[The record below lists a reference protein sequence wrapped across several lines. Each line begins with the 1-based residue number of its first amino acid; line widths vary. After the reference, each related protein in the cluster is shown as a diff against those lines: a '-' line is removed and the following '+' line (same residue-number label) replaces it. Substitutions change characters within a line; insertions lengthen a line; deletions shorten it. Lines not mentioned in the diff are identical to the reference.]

1 MRILFVCT
9 GNTCRSPMAHAYVA
23 DRFRRMGRSDL
34 EALSAGVA
42 AWSNSSASEQSIS
55 VMSEMGIDLRG
66 FRSTRLTEHLADS
79 VDRIVCMT
87 AGHLQAVLAMG
98 VPPEKLTL
106 LADPQDVPDPF
117 GGDVEVY
124 RRVFSFMKP
133 ALDNL
138 TDQLLGEAR

>member
-23 DRFRRMGRSDL
+23 ARFRQAGRSDW

-42 AWSNSSASEQSIS
+42 AWSNSPASEQSIS

-66 FRSTRLTEHLADS
+66 FRSTRLTVQLADS
-79 VDRIVCMT
+79 VDRIVGMT
-87 AGHLQAVLAMG
+87 AGHLRALRALG
-98 VPPEKLTL
+98 VPEEKLML
-106 LADPQDVPDPF
+106 LADPLDVPDPF
-117 GGDVEVY
+117 GGVLEEY

-138 TDQLLGEAR
+138 TDQLLGETK